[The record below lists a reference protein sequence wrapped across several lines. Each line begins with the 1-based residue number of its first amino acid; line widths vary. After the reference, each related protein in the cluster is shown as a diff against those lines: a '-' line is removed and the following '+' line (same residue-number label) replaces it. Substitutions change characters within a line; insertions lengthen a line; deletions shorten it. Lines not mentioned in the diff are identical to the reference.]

1 MKAANN
7 SEVPTEGAGKFKE
20 RHPQFCKLYHWF
32 EWPVSKLEDRK
43 AQSEK
48 ILERYPDKIPVICEK
63 HETSQLK
70 GMDRT
75 KYVRPFHLT
84 IS

>member
-20 RHPQFCKLYHWF
+20 RHPQFCKFYPLF
-32 EWPVSKLEDRK
+32 EWPDSTIEDRK